1 MTIYDVENEHK
12 MLTIDFLLL
21 RTTTSLRRSLSERG
35 PAAGGPNLGRP
46 RQKAEAAQNFVY
58 LSDLPKKKTTVA
70 IPIRAPKRPPCG
82 HFSVLCL
89 KKMAIRHEIIGTK
102 VTRKKKKWQLS
113 LGKCGD

>member
-46 RQKAEAAQNFVY
+46 RQKAEAAQNFLY
-58 LSDLPKKKTTVA
+58 LSDLHMKKRQLLFQSGPQNGLLA
-70 IPIRAPKRPPCG
+70 DISQYFA
-82 HFSVLCL
+82 L
-89 KKMAIRHEIIGTK
+89 
-102 VTRKKKKWQLS
+102 KKWQSGMKL
-113 LGKCGD
+113 LERK

>member
-46 RQKAEAAQNFVY
+46 RQKAEAAQNLY
-58 LSDLPKKKTTVA
+58 LSDLPMKKTAVA
-70 IPIRAPKRPPCG
+70 IPIRTPKRPPCG

-89 KKMAIRHEIIGTK
+89 KKKMAIRHEIIGTK
-102 VTRKKKKWQLS
+102 VTRKEKKMATFF
-113 LGKCGD
+113 GKVW